1 MPDVRTQIEE
11 LRDAIAEWD
20 RMYYTYS
27 ESVVSDAFYD
37 KQFKELQRLEAENPE
52 FADPKSPTQRVGGEP
67 IAGLK
72 SVKHAVS
79 MLSIDNG
86 FDVDALD
93 KFHVRASHKL
103 KKGPVYSAD
112 WKVDGCAISL
122 IYVDGVLTRA
132 VTRGDGKK
140 GDDITHNAMSIRGIP
155 RKLERLVRDDLPKN
169 DHVIKVDGTVEVRGE
184 VYIPNSAFAALVDAQ
199 EKAGEEPFKNS
210 RNAAS
215 GALRQHDPKECWKR
229 KLHFIAHGVG
239 QFDPDYYNDS
249 FVETMYALHLMG
261 IPSNCETMNPLT
273 YPVARKQIEQMVAVI
288 NGLDIPVDGIV
299 LKLDCFSDRET
310 MGSVSSRHVS
320 WAMAYKWERYEAETK
335 IVRLE
340 TQVGKQGTLTPVAYY
355 EPVEIAET
363 TVQKSTLFN
372 FDEVERLDPRIG
384 DTVTLE
390 KAGKII
396 PHLVRVHTGKRTGRP
411 RKFKPPEKCP
421 VCEANT
427 VRDGPLVSCT
437 NTAGC
442 PAQLE
447 AVILAAADRSRLDI
461 DGLGPKAVQA
471 MMAEDYN
478 GEVGGLLTSLAD
490 LWCLY
495 DTVDADSGAIP
506 GLTPGKSKK
515 LLAAIDEA
523 ATRPSWRLMA
533 SLNIKHVGRTNSEL
547 ICKAVVARAG
557 KPVDVFVELGNSWS
571 ADSLSELEGI
581 GKETAAS
588 LEDWL
593 AHDGNR
599 QLLEDFRTWG
609 VNTGMGDPPP
619 EVVPAGPRPLD
630 GKNICATGKLVG
642 YTRDGIKQAIKDA
655 GGKASSSVSGKTD
668 YLVAGADAG
677 SKLTKARQLD
687 VTILTEDEF
696 NELVNA

>member
-1 MPDVRTQIEE
+1 MPDVGKQIEE

-27 ESVVSDAFYD
+27 EPAVSDAFYD
-37 KQFKELQRLEAENPE
+37 KQFKKLQRLEAEHPE

-67 IAGLK
+67 IEGLK
-72 SVKHAVS
+72 SVKHRVS

-86 FDVDALD
+86 FDMGALE
-93 KFHVRASHKL
+93 KFHARVAKKL
-103 KKGPVYSAD
+103 KKEPLYSAD

-122 IYVDGVLTRA
+122 IYVDGVLQKA
-132 VTRGDGKK
+132 VTRGDGRK

-155 RKLERLVRDDLPKN
+155 SKLVRLERKDLPKD
-169 DHVIKVDGTVEVRGE
+169 DHVIKIDGTVEIRGE
-184 VYIPNSAFAALVDAQ
+184 VYIPNSVFAELVAAQ

-229 KLHFIAHGVG
+229 KLHFIAHGTG
-239 QFDPDYYNDS
+239 QFDPDCYNDS

-261 IPSNCETMNPLT
+261 VPSNCETMNPLSYKT
-273 YPVARKQIEQMVAVI
+273 ALKQIEQMVAVI
-288 NGLDIPVDGIV
+288 NGIDLPVDGIV

-372 FDEVERLDPRIG
+372 FDEVERLDPRVG
-384 DTVTLE
+384 DVVTLE

-421 VCEANT
+421 VCEADT
-427 VRDGPLVSCT
+427 VREGPLVSCT

-471 MMAEDYN
+471 MMAAEYED
-478 GEVGGLLTSLAD
+478 GLITSLAD

-495 DTVDADSGAIP
+495 DTVDDSGAIP

-515 LLAAIDEA
+515 LLEALDEA

-547 ICKAVVARAG
+547 ICKAVTARAG
-557 KPVDVFVELGNSWS
+557 KPVDVFEALGKSWD
-571 ADSLSELEGI
+571 AASLQELEGI
-581 GKETAAS
+581 GKETALS
-588 LEDWL
+588 LVDWL
-593 AHDGNR
+593 SHESNI
-599 QLLEDFRTWG
+599 QLLKDFRCWG
-609 VNTGMGDPPP
+609 VNTGTGDPPP
-619 EVVPAGPRPLD
+619 EVVPDGPRPLD

-655 GGKASSSVSGKTD
+655 GGKPSSSVSGKTD

-677 SKLTKARQLD
+677 SKLTKAQQLD
-687 VTILTEDEF
+687 VTVLTEDEF
-696 NELVNA
+696 NELVAT